1 MQISSESVR
10 EAISEELEDLPHQ
23 EVSEKSL
30 CLVLLLVRPPSQRY
44 PGLKDLRGRRSGE
57 WRG

>member
-23 EVSEKSL
+23 EVSERSL
-30 CLVLLLVRPPSQRY
+30 RLVLLLVRPPSQRDS
-44 PGLKDLRGRRSGE
+44 GLKDLRGRGSGE